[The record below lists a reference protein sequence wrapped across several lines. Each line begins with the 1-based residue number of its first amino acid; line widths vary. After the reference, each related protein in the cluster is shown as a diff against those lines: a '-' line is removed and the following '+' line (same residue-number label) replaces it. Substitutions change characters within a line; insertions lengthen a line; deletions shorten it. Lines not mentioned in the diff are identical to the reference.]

1 MTKREIE
8 VLAQACRA
16 AGVDTTKIKPENPF
30 EKSGAT
36 ATFIQG
42 AVEQIDP
49 VMAAKWRVAAG
60 GGLSLATMAE
70 LQSGEALS
78 EAAQKDLFQH
88 DPQFVRD
95 VQQQQERAAEDQLK
109 QLEEKTAELRM
120 NRALREAGGNKC
132 DAERRLAAEDQANE
146 LHASRLAGEM
156 V

>member
-1 MTKREIE
+1 MMTKKEIE
-8 VLAQACRA
+8 VLAQACRM

-60 GGLSLATMAE
+60 GGLSLATTAE

-78 EAAQKDLFQH
+78 ETAQKDLFQH
-88 DPQFVRD
+88 DPEYVKEVVAQR
-95 VQQQQERAAEDQLK
+95 QNAEEQLLK
-109 QLEEKTAELRM
+109 QME
-120 NRALREAGGNKC
+120 
-132 DAERRLAAEDQANE
+132 
-146 LHASRLAGEM
+146 
-156 V
+156 

>member
-1 MTKREIE
+1 MMTEKEID
-8 VLAQACRA
+8 VLAQACRM

-70 LQSGEALS
+70 LQSGESLS
-78 EAAQKDLFQH
+78 ERH
-88 DPQFVRD
+88 
-95 VQQQQERAAEDQLK
+95 
-109 QLEEKTAELRM
+109 
-120 NRALREAGGNKC
+120 
-132 DAERRLAAEDQANE
+132 RRICISTIL
-146 LHASRLAGEM
+146 ST
-156 V
+156 

>member
-1 MTKREIE
+1 MTKKEIE

-49 VMAAKWRVAAG
+49 VMTAKWRVAAG

-70 LQSGEALS
+70 LQSGESLS
-78 EAAQKDLFQH
+78 EAAQKDLYQH
-88 DPQFVRD
+88 DPEYVK
-95 VQQQQERAAEDQLK
+95 EI
-109 QLEEKTAELRM
+109 T
-120 NRALREAGGNKC
+120 ALR
-132 DAERRLAAEDQANE
+132 RRCHCQPSSGVGWS
-146 LHASRLAGEM
+146 H
-156 V
+156 